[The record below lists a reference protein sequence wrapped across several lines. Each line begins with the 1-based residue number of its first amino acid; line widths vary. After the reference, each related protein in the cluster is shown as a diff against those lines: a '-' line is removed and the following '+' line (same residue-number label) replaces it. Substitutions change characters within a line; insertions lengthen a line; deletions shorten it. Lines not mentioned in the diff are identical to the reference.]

1 MHYTSPLIN
10 LEGTEQL
17 HKMVEQRKVPNHREY
32 ENQRRVEALE
42 MLEHPNLDDLHSF
55 IEKLAESTQP
65 KSNQHSYI
73 DANLR
78 HWRTIVYNLIRAT
91 ATNKWLGLAGDSNA
105 YTRGAYYNSI
115 GLSYRGT
122 QKVLFELMS
131 RGWIVEEKG
140 AKYTEEPRVNHYY
153 PSAEFQSVLVDY
165 AVFTHNPSSFD
176 GQLLTIN
183 DPDPQYASFRWT
195 KTHHDYVPLA
205 EINEFARTQQWACRS
220 AITQSFKRTPFQSGR
235 LLTPFQNLQSRDYK
249 IRINTLINGNPIA
262 EVDFNANHLRLFLA
276 LHKRDV
282 IGGHDAYEAIVE
294 VSGAER
300 DKVKGFINV
309 GLNSDSFESAKYT
322 AARKFSVRY
331 TDSVKISEAFAK
343 LYPNL
348 DLHCGFALQAMQME
362 GLILRDVLHEGA
374 SKGILALPVHD
385 AVAVEAEHREWAV
398 EAMTASWERWV
409 RRWHSTAKASVK

>member
-1 MHYTSPLIN
+1 MHYTPPLIN
-10 LEGTEQL
+10 DEGTEQL
-17 HKMVEQRKVPNHREY
+17 HKMVK
-32 ENQRRVEALE
+32 QRRIPDHEDYKNQHRAEALV
-42 MLEHPNLDDLHSF
+42 MLDHPKLDDLHWM

-65 KSNQHSYI
+65 KSNQQTYI

-78 HWRTIVYNLIRAT
+78 HWRTIVYNFIRTT

-105 YTRGAYYNSI
+105 YTKGTHFNSI

-122 QKVLFELMS
+122 QKVLNELMQ
-131 RGWIVEEKG
+131 RGWVAEEKG
-140 AKYTEEPRVNHYY
+140 AKYKSNPRVNHYY
-153 PSAEFQSVLVDY
+153 PSTEFQSYLIDY
-165 AVFTHNPSSFD
+165 AMFTDNPSSFD
-176 GQLLTIN
+176 SPLLTIN
-183 DPDPQYASFRWT
+183 DPDPEYASFRWK
-195 KTHHDYVPLA
+195 KTHDDYVPLA
-205 EINEFARTQQWACRS
+205 EINEFARAQQWACRS
-220 AITQSFKRTPFQSGR
+220 AITQSFKHTPFQSGR
-235 LLTPFQNLQSRDYK
+235 LLTPFQNLQSRHYQ
-249 IRINTLINGNPIA
+249 IRTNTLINGNPIT

-282 IGGHDAYEAIVE
+282 IGAQDAYEAIAE
-294 VSGAER
+294 ESGAER

-322 AARKFSVRY
+322 AARQFHVRH
-331 TDSVKISEAFAK
+331 TDSVKIAEAFAK

-374 SKGILALPVHD
+374 SKGIQALPVHD

-398 EAMTASWERWV
+398 EAMTALWERWV
-409 RRWHSTAKASVK
+409 GQWHSTAKASVK

>member
-1 MHYTSPLIN
+1 
-10 LEGTEQL
+10 
-17 HKMVEQRKVPNHREY
+17 MVK
-32 ENQRRVEALE
+32 QRRVPDHEDYTNQHRAEALV
-42 MLEHPNLDDLHSF
+42 MLEHPKLDDLHWM

-65 KSNQHSYI
+65 KSNQQTYI

-78 HWRTIVYNLIRAT
+78 HWRTIVYNFIRTT

-105 YTRGAYYNSI
+105 YSKGSHFNSI

-122 QKVLFELMS
+122 QKVLNELMR
-131 RGWIVEEKG
+131 RGWVAEEKG
-140 AKYTEEPRVNHYY
+140 AKYKSNPRVNHYY
-153 PSAEFQSVLVDY
+153 PSTEFQSYLIDY
-165 AVFTHNPSSFD
+165 AMFTDNPSSFD
-176 GQLLTIN
+176 GPLLTIN
-183 DPDPQYASFRWT
+183 DPDPEYASFRWK
-195 KTHHDYVPLA
+195 KTHDDYVPLA
-205 EINEFARTQQWACRS
+205 EINEFAQTQQWACRS
-220 AITQSFKRTPFQSGR
+220 AITQSFKHTPFQSGR
-235 LLTPFQNLQSRDYK
+235 LLTPFQNLQSRHYQ
-249 IRINTLINGNPIA
+249 IRVNTLINGNPIS

-294 VSGAER
+294 ESGVER

-322 AARKFSVRY
+322 AARQFHVRH
-331 TDSVKISEAFAK
+331 TDSVKIAESFAK

-398 EAMTASWERWV
+398 EAMSASWQRWV
-409 RRWHSTAKASVK
+409 GQWHSTAQTSVK